1 MHIGV
6 CMFATDIDELA
17 REAESRGFESLF
29 VPEHTHI
36 PVSRR
41 TPFPS
46 GGQLPTE
53 YSHTF
58 DPFVSLMAAAAATK
72 RIRIGTGICL
82 IIERDTIITA
92 KEVASLDALSGGR
105 FEFGIGGGWNAEE
118 MENHGTDYKARFKR
132 LGEQVRAMKEI
143 WTKDEAEFHGQHVNF
158 DKIWSWPKPAQKPH
172 PPVLLGGESG
182 HTLQRVV
189 DFCDG
194 WFPRGRAAEVIL
206 PALKDLRERAA
217 KAGRDMKT
225 ISISVFGAKPDELT
239 VESYAAAGITRAILR
254 LPPEGRETV
263 LPLLDQWSKA
273 TLQRSVA
280 PTFTQRLSVFGVTA
294 GM

>member
-6 CMFATDIDELA
+6 CMFATDYAIRIDELA

-82 IIERDTIITA
+82 IIERDTIVTA

-118 MENHGTDYKARFKR
+118 MENHGTDYKTRFKR

-217 KAGRDMKT
+217 KAGRNMKT

-263 LPLLDQWSKA
+263 LPLLDQWSK
-273 TLQRSVA
+273 LIKK
-280 PTFTQRLSVFGVTA
+280 
-294 GM
+294 